1 MKDQGNGSP
10 PADVTSLLKAWRRGD
25 EGALRRL
32 TPLVYDHLRAQ
43 ARRYMRHER
52 PGGTLQGTA
61 LVHEAYLRLIEAR
74 HVDWQDRSHFYAI
87 ASQTMRRILVDAA
100 RARAAAK
107 RGGLAVRNVGAS
119 AGPDSIA
126 AEDARTA
133 ADVVA
138 LDDALETLAAMDSR
152 RARVVELRF
161 FGGLSVDETAELLH
175 ISPQSV
181 MRDWRLA
188 KAWLMRELRR

>member
-1 MKDQGNGSP
+1 MKHQGNGST
-10 PADVTSLLKAWRRGD
+10 PAEITSLLKAWRRGD
-25 EGALRRL
+25 EDALRRL

-74 HVDWQDRSHFYAI
+74 DVDWQDRSHFYAV

-100 RARAAAK
+100 RSRGAAK
-107 RGGLAVRNVGAS
+107 RGGGAVRNVGAM
-119 AGPDSIA
+119 GPDSIA

-138 LDDALETLAAMDSR
+138 LDEALETLAVMDAR

-161 FGGLSVDETAELLH
+161 FGGLSVEETAELLH